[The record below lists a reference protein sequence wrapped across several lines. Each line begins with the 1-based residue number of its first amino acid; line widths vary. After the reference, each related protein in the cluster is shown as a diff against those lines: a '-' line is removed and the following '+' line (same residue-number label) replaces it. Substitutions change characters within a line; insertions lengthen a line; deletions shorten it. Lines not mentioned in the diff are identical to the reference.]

1 MKIVIDTLSVKSTH
15 HGVGTYI
22 INIINHLKEIDQKND
37 YSILV
42 SRKNKKYFTLP
53 DRPNFKT
60 IQITFWNPL
69 RPVWE
74 VGYLPLIIKREKA
87 DIFWIP
93 RHMIWPFKICKQIF
107 TIHDLTSFIP
117 DLVKTYPSTI
127 LYYHQKAVLWAIKHG
142 EKLIAVSHSTKQD
155 LMKLFSVAENKIEVI
170 HNGVDDI
177 FQPIHS
183 SKLLSQV
190 KDKYRLPE
198 KFIFTV
204 SVLEPK
210 KNTENLIRAYAELI
224 KNKKMSEDLQN
235 YKLVI
240 GGSIKYGWKN
250 NKIFHLVKTMN
261 LENNI
266 IFTDFIEHEDLPVV
280 YSLATVFAFPSLY
293 EGFGLPVAEAMACG
307 TPVITSNISSLP
319 EVAGDGAILVNPY
332 DVSSIAQG
340 IHEVLTD
347 STKRMTMLK
356 KGLENAKRFSWR
368 KAAEEILQIF
378 DEVYHKNSK

>member
-250 NKIFHLVKTMN
+250 NRIFHLVKTMN